1 MKKTFLFFA
10 LVFSCFMFSACNSDE
25 ESLESI
31 NSTSNVS
38 KNVNEDVV
46 KLLQLFESKHFKN
59 LDEAASYARK
69 LAGNVTPIT
78 RAVNEEDFATA
89 HISPEAYRT
98 LEEMKSVKIDTLASL
113 EKLRSQLIYIV
124 ENSKLDKN
132 SAEYQSLRCSADAAV
147 EVIYYSKSLQDT
159 STITRSSRTSKG
171 ATKTSKEATKRSKKE
186 ATKKIP
192 IDWTGA
198 IRCIIGTIGST
209 GLGAVGGAG
218 AGTFTLPIIGTISG
232 TALGAVSGAMVGC
245 ATFC

>member
-10 LVFSCFMFSACNSDE
+10 LVFSCFMFCACNSDE

-59 LDEAASYARK
+59 LDEAASYARG

-78 RAVNEEDFATA
+78 RAVNEEDFAAA

-98 LEEMKSVKIDTLASL
+98 LEEMKSVEIDTLASL
-113 EKLRSQLIYIV
+113 EKLRSQLVYIV

-147 EVIYYSKSLQDT
+147 EVIYYSKSLQDN
-159 STITRSSRTSKG
+159 STITRSSKTSKG
-171 ATKTSKEATKRSKKE
+171 ATQTSSINWA
-186 ATKKIP
+186 
-192 IDWTGA
+192 GA
-198 IRCIIGTIGST
+198 IRCIIGTVGSA